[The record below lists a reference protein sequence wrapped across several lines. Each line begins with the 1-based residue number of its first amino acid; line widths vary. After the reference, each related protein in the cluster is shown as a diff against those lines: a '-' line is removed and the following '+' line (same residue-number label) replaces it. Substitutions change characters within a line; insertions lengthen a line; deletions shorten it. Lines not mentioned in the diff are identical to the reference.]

1 MTTRASPPD
10 APPSPRPCGNLDH
23 GAARI
28 SARRVF
34 AREGQGIEVMN
45 RFRFALAPAVA
56 VAMCLASS
64 GPSKPV
70 TTRAADHVKD
80 LFDDYFQGTE
90 RVRFFAAAGVDGE
103 LSKEEFAAARGK
115 RDSFVRGFD
124 RWEAAFA
131 HDKNSNGR
139 LSWPEAEEYRLA
151 VCGRI
156 LAEFDADED
165 GELTGAERDAANRRL
180 GGTRRAAAGK
190 AASRPRVASA
200 DGPVRR
206 AGGLRQYD
214 KDGDGELS
222 HAERKEMIA
231 AIRTR
236 VERYRR
242 RWQIHRYDTNK
253 DGRLDEAERV
263 AMAKA
268 QAEAKARVAEYLRE
282 RRKEMAEGNR
292 LDEAARAEAEK
303 ARAARKARWEM
314 TRREMDA
321 DKDGEVSGRERRE
334 YWERIRKQY
343 DADGDGKLNSRE
355 RAKMMK
361 DKFGF

>member
-1 MTTRASPPD
+1 
-10 APPSPRPCGNLDH
+10 
-23 GAARI
+23 
-28 SARRVF
+28 
-34 AREGQGIEVMN
+34 MN

-103 LSKEEFAAARGK
+103 LSKGEFEAARGK
-115 RDSFVRGFD
+115 RESFVRSFD
-124 RWEAAFA
+124 RWEAAVA

-139 LSWPEAEEYRLA
+139 LSWPEAEGYRLA

-156 LAEFDADED
+156 LAEFDSDKD
-165 GELTGAERDAANRRL
+165 GKLTGAERDAANRRL
-180 GGTRRAAAGK
+180 GGRRRPAAGN
-190 AASRPRVASA
+190 ATSRPRGAST
-200 DGPVRR
+200 DGPRR
-206 AGGLRQYD
+206 LAGVVKQYD

-222 HAERKEMIA
+222 HAERKEAIA
-231 AIRTR
+231 GIRKW
-236 VERYRR
+236 VEEYRR
-242 RWQIHRYDTNK
+242 RWQIQRYDTNK
-253 DGRLDEAERV
+253 DGRLDEAERA

-282 RRKEMAEGNR
+282 RRKEMAEGR
-292 LDEAARAEAEK
+292 RRDEAAGAAMEK
-303 ARAARKARWEM
+303 ARAAQKARWEE

-321 DKDGEVSGRERRE
+321 DKDGKVSGRERRE
-334 YWERIRKQY
+334 YWKRVRKQY

-361 DKFGF
+361 DKYGF